1 MIIDDID
8 ALSVEQILWLLHPPG
23 EGLPLARA
31 KDPEPS
37 DPATGLGSQL
47 EPTTIAESAAITRV
61 APDLNT
67 DPDGGTEA
75 PPADSAIIALLGSDR
90 FIGATMAGVFEHPS
104 LRTRS
109 AFAGAA
115 YAVGALP
122 VFFVGDEVGIDTRES
137 AEDVAHLLCEHH
149 QLIGARLRSHETF
162 QRMAQVALEYRRPLV
177 NLLTDWAHPT
187 QAIADLITI
196 VERLNINLREPMPNL
211 RIAYLGDANNV
222 ARSLVKAA
230 TAVGW
235 DVTVAAPEGH
245 QFGVEDLASFETFR
259 QLCKSEARVELTDDP
274 SAAVREAQ
282 VLYTDV
288 WISMG
293 ANEYGSDKVLDEF
306 RRFAIDEKLLLSAPE
321 DAFVMHCLPAH
332 RGMEIAASVIDSER
346 SAVWAQARNRLVAME
361 RLFRLISE
369 ED

>member
-8 ALSVEQILWLLHPPG
+8 ALSVEQILWLVHPSGEGVLSGADGGRGPLDSSVSQPKGAALTAQGDSSASGASVDDLHP
-23 EGLPLARA
+23 EVTELLA
-31 KDPEPS
+31 DQGSPVGDGGS
-37 DPATGLGSQL
+37 LGLGSDQF
-47 EPTTIAESAAITRV
+47 V
-61 APDLNT
+61 
-67 DPDGGTEA
+67 
-75 PPADSAIIALLGSDR
+75 
-90 FIGATMAGVFEHPS
+90 GATMAGVFEHPS

-122 VFFVGDEVGIDTRES
+122 VFFVGDEIGIDSRES

-149 QLIGARLRSHETF
+149 QLIGARLRSHRTF
-162 QRMAQVALEYRRPLV
+162 VRMAEVARAYERPMV

-187 QAIADLITI
+187 QALADLITI
-196 VERLNINLREPMPNL
+196 VEHIGVQPEDPLPNL

-222 ARSLVKAA
+222 ARSLTKAA
-230 TAVGW
+230 IAVGW
-235 DVTVAAPEGH
+235 DITIAAPNGH
-245 QFGVEDLASFETFR
+245 QFGIEDVAAFETYR
-259 QLCKSEARVELTDDP
+259 ELCGSKARVELTDDP
-274 SAAVREAQ
+274 SAAVREAR
-282 VLYTDV
+282 VLYTDA

-293 ANEYGSDKVLDEF
+293 ATGTTDEF
-306 RRFAIDEKLLLSAPE
+306 EGFAIDEELLLSAPE

-346 SAVWAQARNRLVAME
+346 SVVWAQARNRLVAME
-361 RLFRLISE
+361 RLFWLISE

>member
-1 MIIDDID
+1 GGVEPPRQSSTGRSADDVD
-8 ALSVEQILWLLHPPG
+8 
-23 EGLPLARA
+23 
-31 KDPEPS
+31 EPS
-37 DPATGLGSQL
+37 GAGASASAPGMVQDPARTDQEWRASH
-47 EPTTIAESAAITRV
+47 V
-61 APDLNT
+61 APEA
-67 DPDGGTEA
+67 DPLSGEA
-75 PPADSAIIALLGSDR
+75 SLAAEFSVPTFFGSDR
-90 FIGATMAGVFEHPS
+90 FVGATMAGVFEHPS

-122 VFFVGDEVGIDTRES
+122 VFFVGDEIGIDTRES

-149 QLIGARLRSHETF
+149 QLIGARLRSHDTF
-162 QRMAQVALEYRRPLV
+162 VRMAEVAMAYGRPMV

-187 QAIADLITI
+187 QALADLITI
-196 VERLNINLREPMPNL
+196 VEHLGVEPGAPLPSL

-222 ARSLVKAA
+222 ARSLTKAA
-230 TAVGW
+230 IAVGW
-235 DVTVAAPEGH
+235 DITIAAPNGH
-245 QFGVEDLASFETFR
+245 QFGVEDVASFATYR
-259 QLCKSEARVELTDDP
+259 KLCGTESRVELTDDP
-274 SAAVREAQ
+274 SAAVREAR

-288 WISMG
+288 WVSMG
-293 ANEYGSDKVLDEF
+293 ETGTTEPF
-306 RRFAIDEKLLLSAPE
+306 EGFAIDEELLLSAPA

-346 SAVWAQARNRLVAME
+346 SVVWAQARNRLVAME